1 MVDLC
6 ELVRPE
12 HTVVV
17 TQECQEGV
25 LGEHPSLPAL
35 AEVAREQGAV
45 DAMAALVH
53 EARAAGVQ
61 VVHCTV
67 EKRADLRGSNRNARL
82 FMAAA
87 RAPVRLLAGSP
98 QAAVIAAIGVGEDDL
113 LLPRMHGL
121 SPMTGTQ
128 LDAVL
133 RHLGCKTVVAVG
145 VSLNVAI
152 TNLVFDAVNR
162 GYQVVVPRDAV
173 VGTPAD
179 YARALLDNT
188 LSLIATV
195 TTGDDVVRCWKR

>member
-6 ELVRPE
+6 ELVQPE

-25 LGEHPSLPAL
+25 LGESPSLPAL
-35 AEVAREQGAV
+35 AAAAREAGAV
-45 DAMAALVH
+45 EAMAALVH
-53 EARAAGVQ
+53 HARTAGVQ

-82 FMAAA
+82 FVAAA

-98 QAAVIAAIGVGEDDL
+98 QASVIAAIGVSDVDL
-113 LLPRMHGL
+113 VLPRMHGL

-128 LDAVL
+128 LDPVL

-173 VGTPAD
+173 VGTPPD
-179 YARALLDNT
+179 YAQAVLDNS
-188 LSLIATV
+188 LSLVATV
-195 TTGDDVVRCWKR
+195 TTTADIVRCWSV